1 MSSTLEATLWVS
13 AISIIL
19 LFASMAIIWLLMS
32 LMSRIP
38 DKKEGEPE
46 AIVDKVVETPIAA
59 VIPTE
64 DKTGKVQAAA
74 LAVAAALALQAKS
87 TRLVPTTDSSAQTPW
102 QSAHWANV
110 ISRRNQI
117 ITRRRG

>member
-13 AISIIL
+13 VISIIL

-74 LAVAAALALQAKS
+74 VAVAAALALQAKR
-87 TRLVPTTDSSAQTPW
+87 TRLVPTTASSAQTPW